1 MLSNVPYTQPAPQDW
16 SDLRYTFAGDPQS
29 QIAQMLQGTASR
41 AMFGEKGAAMQPW
54 ATGQG
59 VPPGLLNYQ
68 IPGGPA
74 ANLTYSGA
82 QPSLFDPITTT
93 ENGNGTTTDTTK
105 LQDWQKAGWDYS
117 SGSPVY
123 KATGW
128 DSALDWYR
136 GLYGGDPDF
145 VNPFVQSYDM
155 PNGSVTGSK
164 LTNIE
169 N

>member
-1 MLSNVPYTQPAPQDW
+1 MLSTVPYTQPAPQDW
-16 SDLRYTFAGDPQS
+16 SNIMPVSTPLAS
-29 QIAQMLQGTASR
+29 QQALVSGQGK
-41 AMFGEKGAAMQPW
+41 FYQPW
-54 ATGQG
+54 STGQG

-82 QPSLFDPITTT
+82 QPSLFDPVTTNGNG
-93 ENGNGTTTDTTK
+93 NGNGTDEVQ

-128 DSALDWYR
+128 DTALDWYR
-136 GLYGGDPDF
+136 GLYGADPDF
-145 VNPFVQSYDM
+145 VNPLVQSK
-155 PNGSVTGSK
+155 TGDT
-164 LTNIE
+164 LTNI
-169 N
+169 